1 MKKCCIF
8 LHSGSF
14 DRVYQAV
21 SITNI
26 ILACSGEVHIFL
38 SYGALKRFVKGNV
51 DKPDIEGEF
60 APFKEEFDKNLKRGT
75 IDRISEIIKTAKM
88 FGRLKIYACTASMAI
103 LNIAL
108 DDLVDDVDSCIGL
121 VAFMELVKDAD
132 LTLYI

>member
-26 ILACSGEVHIFL
+26 ILACSGEVYIFL
-38 SYGALKRFVKGNV
+38 SYGALKRFIKGNV
-51 DKPDIEGEF
+51 DKPFIEGEY
-60 APFKEEFDKNLKRGT
+60 APFKKEFNKNLKRGT
-75 IDRISEIIKTAKM
+75 IDPISEMIDTAKR
-88 FGRLKIYACTASMAI
+88 FGSFKIYACIASMAT
-103 LNIAL
+103 LNIAQ
-108 DDLVDDVDSCIGL
+108 DELVDDVDSCIGL
-121 VAFMELVKDAD
+121 VAFMDLVKDAD

>member
-26 ILACSGEVHIFL
+26 ILASSGEVHIFL

-51 DKPDIEGEF
+51 DKPVIEGEF
-60 APFKEEFDKNLKRGT
+60 APFKEEFDKNLKRGN
-75 IDRISEIIKTAKM
+75 IDTISEILKTAKM

-108 DDLVDDVDSCIGL
+108 DELVDDVDSCIGL
-121 VAFMELVKDAD
+121 VEFMNLVEDAD